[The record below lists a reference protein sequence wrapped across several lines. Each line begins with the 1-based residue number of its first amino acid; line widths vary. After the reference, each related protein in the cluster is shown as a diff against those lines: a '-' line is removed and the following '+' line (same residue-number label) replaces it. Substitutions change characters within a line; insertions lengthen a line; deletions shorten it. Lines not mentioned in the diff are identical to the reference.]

1 MSSSNPFAPKI
12 SQAVL
17 YYEHAAYAGNAI
29 GDILYGQ
36 YFATTVIDWG
46 KKNSA

>member
-1 MSSSNPFAPKI
+1 MPSSNPYAPDV
-12 SQAVL
+12 SLAVL

-36 YFATTVIDWG
+36 YFVTTVI
-46 KKNSA
+46 S